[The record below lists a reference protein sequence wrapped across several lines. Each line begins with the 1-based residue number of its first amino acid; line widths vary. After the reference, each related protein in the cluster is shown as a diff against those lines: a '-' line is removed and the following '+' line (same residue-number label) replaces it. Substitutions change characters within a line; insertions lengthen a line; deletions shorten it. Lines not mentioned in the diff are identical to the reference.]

1 MTSPE
6 LSRYFRAEHSRILAL
21 VHRSCSCLCG
31 RTRHLLAQK
40 RTGRFIFVA
49 VCQSVASTL
58 SSPDFLP
65 VRQGEQKCFNV
76 QFTVFVGRLP
86 SGGSLQ
92 FTRRVIVSDDALC
105 SLNLNCL
112 LENDRRE
119 DTHPPQGP
127 RAEQGWGLTGAGRGG
142 CDRDVHRPQD
152 EQQEQSQ

>member
-1 MTSPE
+1 M
-6 LSRYFRAEHSRILAL
+6 FAL
-21 VHRSCSCLCG
+21 VRRSCSCLCS
-31 RTRHLLAQK
+31 RTPILLAQT

-49 VCQSVASTL
+49 VTDPVATTP
-58 SSPDFLP
+58 SSPDFLS
-65 VRQGEQKCFNV
+65 VQQESKKCFNV

-119 DTHPPQGP
+119 DPHPPQGP
-127 RAEQGWGLTGAGRGG
+127 RAEQGWELTGAGRGG